1 MSRMVPVESVAAVGM
16 RPNCVKP
23 FHQCD
28 RTGIVCENNAACLT
42 HITLSTFFKQFGE
55 CVCTDS
61 PALPLRIDIIGEIGD
76 AVVSRAIVEN
86 GKRAES
92 NDPPLS
98 VIIYR
103 FRNEHRIRIMM
114 RFNPCF
120 ALFVCAWSYIG
131 R

>member
-1 MSRMVPVESVAAVGM
+1 MCRLPCPAIAVDVVG
-16 RPNCVKP
+16 K
-23 FHQCD
+23 
-28 RTGIVCENNAACLT
+28 
-42 HITLSTFFKQFGE
+42 
-55 CVCTDS
+55 
-61 PALPLRIDIIGEIGD
+61 IGD
-76 AVVSRAIVEN
+76 AVISRAIIEN

-103 FRNEHRIRIMM
+103 FRNEHRVRIMM

-120 ALFVCAWSYIG
+120 ALFVCAWGYIG

>member
-23 FHQCD
+23 NRF
-28 RTGIVCENNAACLT
+28 ISAIEPALSAKIIT

-55 CVCTDS
+55 CVRTDS

-76 AVVSRAIVEN
+76 AVVSCAIVEN

-103 FRNEHRIRIMM
+103 FRDKHRVRIMM

>member
-1 MSRMVPVESVAAVGM
+1 MYDSLPAIA
-16 RPNCVKP
+16 
-23 FHQCD
+23 D
-28 RTGIVCENNAACLT
+28 RYN
-42 HITLSTFFKQFGE
+42 S
-55 CVCTDS
+55 
-61 PALPLRIDIIGEIGD
+61 EIGD
-76 AVVSRAIVEN
+76 AVVSCAIVEN

-103 FRNEHRIRIMM
+103 FRNEHRVRIMM